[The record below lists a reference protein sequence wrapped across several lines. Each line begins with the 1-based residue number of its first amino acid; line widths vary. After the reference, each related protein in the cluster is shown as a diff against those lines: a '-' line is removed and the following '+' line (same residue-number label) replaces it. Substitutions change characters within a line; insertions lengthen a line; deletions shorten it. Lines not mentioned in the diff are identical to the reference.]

1 MKNIRSLT
9 TSVDSGVPLREDRNG
24 SVLVLT
30 CLCLVGLLA
39 AAAISV
45 DVGYI
50 QVQKTRMQN
59 AVDAAALAAAQEIS
73 HAIRKAPIGE
83 NDPVAYARGNARLVA
98 SRVAEL
104 SGIYVDPEQD
114 VMFGQRQ
121 YNHATGKW
129 TTNWN
134 ANITNAVK
142 VTARRTQDDPTAQD
156 GRLKL
161 FFGGVLG
168 RGYTT
173 VKTEAMAFVKSRDIV
188 VIHDFS
194 RSMNFDSHF
203 PLNNETSSR
212 LTNAQVVSNMR
223 KLWDDLQP
231 PGIGTLD
238 FTQQH
243 LTAKKTT
250 SGVTA
255 TCKFRYM
262 SCDVTSTTSLRKV
275 VLTYTNG
282 STSTTNYSGSQKTAS
297 VTGTR
302 DISSVA
308 ITSLTTNGQSTVVQ
322 TLSDSASEM
331 IACFGL
337 GTFPYS
343 GGSWTGYFNHCH
355 NDEQIIEKGYRE
367 TYGGISFVNYV
378 MRSLSSHSQTPKI
391 ARSRHYPFTS
401 IKVGHELLCHFLENL
416 SFNDRVGMVSYD
428 TNHRVEN
435 YQNSNDPGIPN
446 VDVRD
451 EPISSDFTAINNL
464 MKYKQANHY
473 SASTNMG
480 GGLKTGI
487 QLLKDH
493 ARKGSQPTILLMT
506 DGNSN
511 TIDSGDSST
520 LPNNWNWNTLFDFDQ
535 DGTANYQTNDSQK
548 RYVLKQAYEAVKAGY
563 IVNTMAVGMD
573 ADREL
578 LKAIAWMG
586 NGIFIDVPGG
596 SSTEEM
602 EQQILEAFQRIASMV
617 PPGQLVNTIE

>member
-1 MKNIRSLT
+1 MKIIRTLT
-9 TSVDSGVPLREDRNG
+9 TSADSGVSLREDRRG

-50 QVQKTRMQN
+50 QIQKTRMQN

-83 NDPVAYARGNARLVA
+83 ADPVAYARGNARLVA

-104 SGIYVDPEQD
+104 SGIYVDPQQD

-121 YNHATGKW
+121 FNQATGKW

-134 ANITNAVK
+134 ASITNAVK
-142 VTARRTQDDPTAQD
+142 VVARRTKDDPGAQD

-168 RGYTT
+168 KGYTD

-212 LTNAQVVSNMR
+212 LSDAQVVSNIR
-223 KLWDDLQP
+223 KLWDDLNP
-231 PGIGTLD
+231 SGIGTLN
-238 FTQQH
+238 FSPQH
-243 LTAKKTT
+243 LTASATS

-262 SCDVTSTTSLRKV
+262 SCDVTTTTSLRKV

-282 STSTTNYSGSQKTAS
+282 STATSNYTGSQKTAS
-297 VTGTR
+297 ITGTR

-308 ITSLTTNGQSTVVQ
+308 ITSLTTNGRSTVSQ
-322 TLSDSASEM
+322 TLSDNATAM
-331 IACFGL
+331 ISCFNL

-355 NDEQIIEKGYRE
+355 NDEQMIEKGYRE

-378 MRSLSSHSQTPKI
+378 MRSLSAHSQTPKI
-391 ARSRHYPFTS
+391 AQSRHYPFTS
-401 IKVGHELLCHFLENL
+401 IKVGHELLCNFLDNL
-416 SFNDRVGMVSYD
+416 SFNDRLGMVSYD

-435 YQNSNDPGIPN
+435 YQNSNNAEVPK

-451 EPISSDFTAINNL
+451 EPISSDFTAMNNL

-487 QLLKDH
+487 QLLKAN

-511 TIDSGDSST
+511 TIDSGESST
-520 LPNNWNWNTLFDFDQ
+520 LPNGWNWNTLFDFNE
-535 DGTANYQTNDSQK
+535 DGTADYQTNDSQK
-548 RYVLKQAYEAVKAGY
+548 RYVLKQAYEAVQAGY

-573 ADREL
+573 ADRDL
-578 LKAIAWMG
+578 LQAIAWMG
-586 NGIFIDVPGG
+586 NGVFINVPGG